1 MANLRID
8 KTEAGTFAFFKRW
21 EGLLLLILIITIA
34 INVIMS
40 PEFLTVQNQINLFQ
54 LSIEKITVA
63 LIMTFI
69 IISAEIDL
77 SVASVM
83 GLSACAFGVMVHGGM
98 PAGLA
103 IVICLL
109 LGVMAGAINAFF
121 IAYVGIPSLVVTLA
135 TLIGYRG
142 FARVLLEDKGIGN
155 FPDWFNALGRDAL
168 VGPFPLSLIVFAL
181 LLISLGFLLHRTGF
195 GREVYVIGNNA
206 EVARYS
212 GVRVA
217 RVRFILFIMSGAVA
231 AMAGLFYAARLSS
244 VRGDSALGFELDIIT
259 MVLLGGVSVFGGRGS
274 LVGVLLSILIVLN
287 LRNGMALANVTG
299 HIQTGV
305 TGILLIASVLV
316 PNLIQNFRGSTKIA
330 RLTEPIA
337 SS

>member
-1 MANLRID
+1 MAILRTD
-8 KTEAGTFAFFKRW
+8 RRDTGLRAFLKTW
-21 EGLLLLILIITIA
+21 EGLLLGILILTIV

-54 LSIEKITVA
+54 LSIEKIIVA
-63 LIMTFI
+63 LVMTFI

-83 GLSACAFGVMVHGGM
+83 GLSACAFGVLVHGGM

-103 IVICLL
+103 IAICLL
-109 LGVMAGAINAFF
+109 VGVAAGVVNAFF

-142 FARVLLEDKGIGN
+142 FARVLLEDKGIGD
-155 FPDWFNALGRDAL
+155 FPAWFNSMGRDAL
-168 VGPFPLSLIVFAL
+168 VGSLPLSLIVFVIMLA
-181 LLISLGFLLHRTGF
+181 SLGFLLHRTGF
-195 GREVYVIGNNA
+195 GREVFVIGNNA

-217 RVRFILFIMSGAVA
+217 RVRFILFIMSATVA
-231 AMAGLFYAARLSS
+231 AMAGVFYAARLSS
-244 VRGDSALGFELDIIT
+244 VRGDAALGFELDIIT

-274 LVGVLLSILIVLN
+274 LLGVLLSILIVLN

-316 PNLIQNFRGSTKIA
+316 PNLIQNLRSSTQQA
-330 RLTEPIA
+330 RRLESPA
-337 SS
+337 KS